1 MYLSKLIDVFEWTT
15 TTDIKRSP
23 SLSTPPLEQVGH
35 ITKIIAL
42 WAHYDEGNLVHR
54 LRNDSRITGQCNRY
68 DAFKWAIKEG
78 IKEKGKVCV
87 GVPLQ
92 ALEQG
97 PVVADR
103 DGGRTKR

>member
-78 IKEKGKVCV
+78 INKKGRVCV
-87 GVPLQ
+87 PLRSLGTRTS
-92 ALEQG
+92 A
-97 PVVADR
+97 VVADR